1 MKKTLKIVLPFVFV
15 IGATVLSI
23 NMFCAA
29 PRPNFTPPEPPA
41 VVVSVNEAIQAPV
54 TFMVDS
60 QGTVSARTRTTL
72 VSEVSGQIIEVS
84 PAFVSGGFFRKGDIL
99 VRIDPR
105 NYQTALKRAQA
116 DVARAQTQVAT
127 ESALAGYAY
136 EDWKKLRELNAKPG
150 DTPSDLTLRKPQ
162 MQEALAGLA
171 SQEAA
176 LEKAQEDLARTVIR
190 APYDGMVR
198 EKVADVGQYVNA
210 GTQMAKTFA
219 VDLAEIRLPIT
230 QSDLRYL
237 DLPRL
242 RDGGTLP
249 VTLTSQIG
257 KDTYTWEGKVVRSE
271 GVFDEATRIMYVVA
285 QVDDPYALFAGKTEP
300 LRVGTFVTAQIEGVP
315 GGDLIAVPR
324 HALSRGTTLWVV
336 DEESRIYPH
345 DVQIVRTDEAF
356 AYLSGGVDPGARYVS
371 IPIDQPLPGQK
382 VKFDG

>member
-1 MKKTLKIVLPFVFV
+1 MKKTLKIVLPFVFL
-15 IGATVLSI
+15 IGAVGLSMS
-23 NMFCAA
+23 MFSAA

-41 VVVSVNEAIQAPV
+41 VVVSVNEAMQAPV

-72 VSEVSGQIIEVS
+72 VSEVSGQIIKVS

-105 NYQTALKRAQA
+105 NYQTAVKRAQA

-136 EDWKKLRELNAKPG
+136 EDWKRLRELNAKPG

-198 EKVADVGQYVNA
+198 EKIADVGQYINA

-230 QSDLRYL
+230 QRDLRYL
-237 DLPRL
+237 DLTSL

-257 KDTYTWEGKVVRSE
+257 QDTYTWEGQVVRSE
-271 GVFDEATRIMYVVA
+271 GVFDETTRIMYVVA
-285 QVDDPYALFAGKTEP
+285 QVDDPYALVAGKAEP
-300 LRVGTFVTAQIEGVP
+300 LRVGTFVSAQIEGVP

-336 DEESRIYPH
+336 DEESRIYPR

-356 AYLSGGVDPGARYVS
+356 AYLSGGVEPGARYVS
-371 IPIDQPLPGQK
+371 VPIDQPLPGQK

>member
-1 MKKTLKIVLPFVFV
+1 MKKTLKIVLPFVFLVGAVV
-15 IGATVLSI
+15 ISMS
-23 NMFCAA
+23 MFSAA

-41 VVVSVNEAIQAPV
+41 VVVSVNEARKAPV
-54 TFMVDS
+54 TFMVTS

-72 VSEVSGQIIEVS
+72 VSEVSGEIVEVS
-84 PAFVSGGFFRKGDIL
+84 PAFVSGGFFRRGDVL

-105 NYQTALKRAQA
+105 NYQTAMKRAQA

-136 EDWKKLRELNAKPG
+136 EDWKKLRALNAKQG
-150 DTPSDLTLRKPQ
+150 GTPSDLTLRKPQ
-162 MQEALAGLA
+162 MQEALADLA

-198 EKVADVGQYVNA
+198 EKIADVGQYVNA
-210 GTQMAKTFA
+210 GTQVAKTFA

-230 QSDLRYL
+230 QGDLRYL
-237 DLPRL
+237 DLTRL
-242 RDGGTLP
+242 REGGTLP
-249 VTLTSQIG
+249 VTLTSQLG
-257 KDTYTWEGKVVRSE
+257 RDTFTWRGEVVRSE

-285 QVDDPYALFAGKTEP
+285 QVRDPYALTTGAWEP
-300 LRVGTFVTAQIEGVP
+300 LRVGTFVSAQIEGVP

-345 DVQIVRTDEAF
+345 KVEIVRTDETF
-356 AYLSGGVDPGARYVS
+356 AYLSGGVEAGARYVS

-382 VKFDG
+382 VRFDG

>member
-1 MKKTLKIVLPFVFV
+1 MKKTLKIVLPFVFL
-15 IGATVLSI
+15 IGAVVASMS
-23 NMFCAA
+23 MFSAA

-41 VVVSVNEAIQAPV
+41 VVVSVNEATQAPV
-54 TFMVDS
+54 TFMVGS

-72 VSEVSGQIIEVS
+72 VSEVSGQIVEVS
-84 PAFVSGGFFRKGDIL
+84 PAFVSGGFFRKGDVL

-105 NYQTALKRAQA
+105 NYQTAVKRAQA

-198 EKVADVGQYVNA
+198 EKIADVGQYVNA

-257 KDTYTWEGKVVRSE
+257 KDTYTWQGQVVRSE

-285 QVDDPYALFAGKTEP
+285 QVDDPYALVAGSTEP
-300 LRVGTFVTAQIEGVP
+300 LRVGTFVSAQIEGVP

-336 DEESRIYPH
+336 DDESRIYPH
-345 DVQIVRTDEAF
+345 DVEIVRTDEAF

-371 IPIDQPLPGQK
+371 VPIDQPLPGQK

>member
-1 MKKTLKIVLPFVFV
+1 
-15 IGATVLSI
+15 
-23 NMFCAA
+23 
-29 PRPNFTPPEPPA
+29 
-41 VVVSVNEAIQAPV
+41 
-54 TFMVDS
+54 MVDS

-190 APYDGMVR
+190 APYDGMV
-198 EKVADVGQYVNA
+198 
-210 GTQMAKTFA
+210 
-219 VDLAEIRLPIT
+219 
-230 QSDLRYL
+230 
-237 DLPRL
+237 
-242 RDGGTLP
+242 
-249 VTLTSQIG
+249 
-257 KDTYTWEGKVVRSE
+257 
-271 GVFDEATRIMYVVA
+271 
-285 QVDDPYALFAGKTEP
+285 
-300 LRVGTFVTAQIEGVP
+300 
-315 GGDLIAVPR
+315 
-324 HALSRGTTLWVV
+324 
-336 DEESRIYPH
+336 
-345 DVQIVRTDEAF
+345 
-356 AYLSGGVDPGARYVS
+356 
-371 IPIDQPLPGQK
+371 
-382 VKFDG
+382 